1 MTPNNVVRVIQPDG
15 TISTVVGS
23 GISGFAG
30 DRGPANEARLRQPSG
45 LAFAPDGSLWIADT
59 LNHRV
64 RRVAEVAPR
73 SRSN

>member
-1 MTPNNVVRVIQPDG
+1 VIRLIQLDG

-30 DRGPANEARLRQPSG
+30 DRGPASEARLRQPSG
-45 LAFAPDGSLWIADT
+45 LALAPDGSLWIADT

-64 RRVAEVAPR
+64 RRVGTE
-73 SRSN
+73 